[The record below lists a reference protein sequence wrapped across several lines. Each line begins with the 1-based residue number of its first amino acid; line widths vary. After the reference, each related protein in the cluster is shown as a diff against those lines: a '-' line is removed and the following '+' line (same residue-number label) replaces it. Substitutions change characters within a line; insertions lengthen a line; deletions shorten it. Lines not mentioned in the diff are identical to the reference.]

1 MEQIESSR
9 FLKELPSDDEKN
21 EGSHDKSS
29 KDQNRN
35 RRVQAKKK
43 ISFGSE
49 KEKLA
54 SISQILQEQK
64 EQEEA
69 GNLSCGRYSFY
80 RSPKSMISGN
90 SDQLKLNK
98 SNVKFVDP

>member
-1 MEQIESSR
+1 MEQIESSSS
-9 FLKELPSDDEKN
+9 LKELPSDEEKN
-21 EGSHDKSS
+21 KEIHNISN

-35 RRVQAKKK
+35 SRVQARKI

-69 GNLSCGRYSFY
+69 GNISCGRYSIY
-80 RSPKSMISGN
+80 RSPKSPISGN

-98 SNVKFVDP
+98 SNVKFVDS